1 MDSPID
7 QLLGEARALQRQG
20 ALNEAAQIYVEIL
33 RADPANM
40 GALYHLA
47 QVNCRQERIVEGI
60 GLLRRLLSID
70 PRQARAHNL
79 LGLALGRL
87 GQTQEALAS
96 FNDAIAVDPNL
107 ADAHG
112 NRADLLAETGWKQA
126 AVESYD
132 RAIALEPDSF
142 ANWCN
147 RGAVLYELRR
157 FPDAV
162 QSFERAAAID
172 PSNAQSQFNRGN
184 ALIGLGRHEAALAAF
199 EAALAIE
206 PHYAE
211 ALYNRGCLLSK
222 LKRYD
227 DAIACFEQLL
237 TIVPNHASAVGEIV
251 NCHLMT
257 CDWDN
262 LTRNAGRL
270 DAALTDK
277 RCIISPFTLLGLD
290 VDPQRLRECNA
301 RFVARETRT
310 LDTFTHRP
318 APAASAK
325 LRIAYLGDFNRHPV
339 SYLTAGLFE
348 CHDRARFEIVGMAL
362 GPDDVS
368 DVRARIAHSFDHF
381 IDASS
386 LSDDGAARM
395 LRDLRI
401 DIAVDLVGHTE
412 NSRPGVLARRPA
424 PVQVSYLGYLA
435 TMGAHYI
442 DYIIADP
449 IVLPFDRQPFYS
461 EAIVHLPDCFMV
473 HDRRQTAPRT
483 MSRADAG
490 LPRDGFVFCSFNHSY
505 KIREPVFDA
514 WMQLLRD
521 VPGSVLWL
529 LGANERAVTNLR
541 DAAAARSVDPA
552 RLIFADRVDLAEHLD
567 RQHLADLFLDTAPYN
582 AGATAS
588 AALWAG
594 VPLVTCTGSSLVGR
608 MAASMLHAAG
618 LPELVAANLT
628 DYVAIAE
635 ALARDPSRLQLLRQ
649 KLDQHRLSWPLFD
662 TARFTRHIE
671 SAYATMEETWQR
683 GEPPRAFCVAPL
695 A

>member
-1 MDSPID
+1 MDSAID
-7 QLLGEARALQRQG
+7 KLLDEARALQRQG
-20 ALNEAAQIYVEIL
+20 ALNEAAHIYVEIL
-33 RADPANM
+33 RSDPANTD
-40 GALYHLA
+40 ALYHLA
-47 QVNCRQERIVEGI
+47 QVNCRQDRIVEGI
-60 GLLRRLLSID
+60 GLIRRLLSID
-70 PRQARAHNL
+70 SRQARAHNL

-96 FNDAIAVDPNL
+96 FDAAIAVDPDL

-112 NRADLLAETGWKQA
+112 NRADLLAETGWKA
-126 AVESYD
+126 EAVASYD
-132 RAIALEPDSF
+132 RAIALDPDSF

-157 FPDAV
+157 FPEAV
-162 QSFERAAAID
+162 QSFERAAAIE
-172 PSNAQSQFNRGN
+172 PANAQTQFNRGN
-184 ALIGLGRHEAALAAF
+184 ALIGLARHEAALAAF

-206 PHYAE
+206 PHYSE

-227 DAIACFEQLL
+227 DAVACFEQLL
-237 TIVPNHASAVGEIV
+237 TIAPNHPSAVGELV
-251 NCHLMT
+251 NCYLMA

-262 LTRNAGRL
+262 LARNAPRL
-270 DAALTDK
+270 DAALADE
-277 RCIISPFTLLGLD
+277 RCIVSPFTLLGLD
-290 VDPQRLRECNA
+290 IDPQRLRECNA

-310 LDTFTHRP
+310 LDAFAHSP
-318 APAASAK
+318 ATPAAAK

-362 GPDDVS
+362 GPNDAS
-368 DVRARIAHSFDHF
+368 DIRARLAQSFDQC
-381 IDASS
+381 IDGSS
-386 LSDDGAARM
+386 LSDDDAAQA
-395 LRDLRI
+395 LHGLGI

-412 NSRPGVLARRPA
+412 NARPGILARRPA
-424 PVQVSYLGYLA
+424 PIQVSYLGYLA
-435 TMGAHYI
+435 TMGANYI
-442 DYIIADP
+442 DYVVADP

-473 HDRRQTAPRT
+473 HDRRQVTPRT

-490 LPRDGFVFCSFNHSY
+490 LPPDGFVFCSFNHSY

-514 WMQLLRD
+514 WMQIFRN

-529 LGANERAVTNLR
+529 LGANEHANANLR
-541 DAAAARSVDPA
+541 RAAAARSVDPA
-552 RLIFADRVDLAEHLD
+552 RLIFADRVELAAHLD
-567 RQHLADLFLDTAPYN
+567 RQHLADLFLDTVPYN

-594 VPLVTCTGSSLVGR
+594 VPLVTCLGASLVGR

-628 DYVAIAE
+628 DYVALAE
-635 ALARDPSRLQLLRQ
+635 ALARDPSRLQSLRQ
-649 KLDQHRLSWPLFD
+649 KLDQNRLSWPLFD
-662 TARFTRHIE
+662 TARFARHIE
-671 SAYATMEETWQR
+671 SAYATMWETWR
-683 GEPPRAFCVAPL
+683 CGEPPKAFSVTPL